1 MSADQ
6 LFSLLNLIAVS
17 GWLLLAVS
25 PRWPWLVGVAGRAF
39 PALFALVYVAVIAL
53 NWRGS
58 DGGFS
63 SLADVAALFTNPW
76 LLWQY
81 LHNMIGS
88 VITAAFVVAS
98 IGAYY
103 LLNHVHEPHART
115 FVGTGVVAGF
125 IASMALKTV
134 WLVIAAG
141 RSESAAKGAKSLA
154 ASVSISA
161 STTGST

>member
-58 DGGFS
+58 ERKAQTRCWS
-63 SLADVAALFTNPW
+63 
-76 LLWQY
+76 Q
-81 LHNMIGS
+81 IGRRRS
-88 VITAAFVVAS
+88 
-98 IGAYY
+98 GAWR
-103 LLNHVHEPHART
+103 N
-115 FVGTGVVAGF
+115 
-125 IASMALKTV
+125 STV
-134 WLVIAAG
+134 NRHG
-141 RSESAAKGAKSLA
+141 
-154 ASVSISA
+154 
-161 STTGST
+161 